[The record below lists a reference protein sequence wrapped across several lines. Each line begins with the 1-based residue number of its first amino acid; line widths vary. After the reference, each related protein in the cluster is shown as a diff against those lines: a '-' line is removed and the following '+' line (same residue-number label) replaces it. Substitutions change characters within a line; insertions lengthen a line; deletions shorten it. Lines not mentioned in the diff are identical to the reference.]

1 MKSVSTIVVLISLL
15 FQPVAKSQE
24 GWVLKKDKKGIKIY
38 SRKVNGFKVDEI
50 KVETEYEG
58 RVSQLAAIILDV
70 NAQPDWV
77 YKTVRSELVKR
88 VSTAELIYYTEI
100 SCPWPFENRDL
111 VAHMT
116 VGQNTVSRVMTIVA
130 KSVNDYVPQK
140 EDIVRLKYSNAT
152 WIVTP
157 INNGHI
163 KVEYRIIIDPGDG
176 VPAWLLNMFTTSG
189 PYESFINLREKMKHP
204 KYAQA
209 RLPFIID

>member
-1 MKSVSTIVVLISLL
+1 MKSVAVILVLISLL
-15 FQPVAKSQE
+15 FQTVAKSQD
-24 GWVLKKDKKGIKIY
+24 GWILKKEKKGIKIY

-58 RVSQLAAIILDV
+58 RLSQLAAIILDV
-70 NAQPDWV
+70 STQSEWV
-77 YKTVRSELVKR
+77 YKTVKSELVKR
-88 VSTAELIYYTEI
+88 VSTTELFYYAEIA
-100 SCPWPFENRDL
+100 CPWPFDNRDL

-116 VGQNTVSRVMTIVA
+116 IGQNAGSRVMTIVA
-130 KSVNDYVPQK
+130 KSVDNYLPKK

-152 WIVTP
+152 WTVTP
-157 INNGHI
+157 VNNGHI
-163 KVEYRIIIDPGDG
+163 KVDYRIIIDPGDG

-204 KYAQA
+204 KYAQV

>member
-1 MKSVSTIVVLISLL
+1 MKSVSSILVLICLL
-15 FQPVAKSQE
+15 FQPAAKSQD
-24 GWVLKKDKKGIKIY
+24 GWILKKDKKGIKIY

-58 RVSQLAAIILDV
+58 RLSQLAAIILDV
-70 NAQPDWV
+70 NTQPEWV
-77 YKTVRSELVKR
+77 YKTIKSELVKKI
-88 VSTAELIYYTEI
+88 STTELYYYTEI
-100 SCPWPFENRDL
+100 ACPWPFENRDL
-111 VAHMT
+111 IAHMKI
-116 VGQNTVSRVMTIVA
+116 GQNTVNRVMTIVA
-130 KSVNDYVPQK
+130 KSVDDYLPKK

-152 WIVTP
+152 WTVTP
-157 INNGHI
+157 IHNGHI

-189 PYESFINLREKMKHP
+189 PYESFISLREKMKHP